1 MKTQGGRVL
10 VIARRNL
17 TVKIR
22 LGDRADSGGERP
34 GAGRHS
40 ASLAAPTTAYT
51 DSDNRLFGELT
62 PRDQNRAAT
71 PPRNPRTAAP
81 GSVRYTSQDLR
92 NLQSLMP
99 GEPLDEASLAA
110 ERDARRSGRDAHGGH
125 IRIIDFDK
133 QQTTDK
139 EKMRRGSGDMIIRY
153 FD

>member
-1 MKTQGGRVL
+1 M

-17 TVKIR
+17 TEKNR
-22 LGDRADSGGERP
+22 LGDRADSGGGRP
-34 GAGRHS
+34 GTGRDS

-62 PRDQNRAAT
+62 PRDQNHAAT
-71 PPRNPRTAAP
+71 PPRNLRTAAP
-81 GSVRYTSQDLR
+81 GSVQYTGQDLR

-99 GEPLDEASLAA
+99 GEPLDEDSLAA
-110 ERDARRSGRDAHGGH
+110 ERDARRLGREAHGGH

-133 QQTTDK
+133 HRATDK
-139 EKMRRGSGDMIIRY
+139 EKIRRGSGDMIIRY